1 MSCSNQ
7 EEFHCA
13 GVTVHKGPTTPSGE
27 SMRKIDL
34 DAAERQWRSRR
45 LFGREEKKAAGWGT
59 FMLALATVV
68 TITFVAV
75 ELGNLDVWALV
86 TR

>member
-1 MSCSNQ
+1 
-7 EEFHCA
+7 
-13 GVTVHKGPTTPSGE
+13 
-27 SMRKIDL
+27 MRKIDL

-45 LFGREEKKAAGWGT
+45 LFGRQKKSAGWGT
-59 FMLALATVV
+59 LVLALAAVA
-68 TITFVAV
+68 TITLVAL

>member
-1 MSCSNQ
+1 
-7 EEFHCA
+7 
-13 GVTVHKGPTTPSGE
+13 
-27 SMRKIDL
+27 MRKIDL

-45 LFGREEKKAAGWGT
+45 LFGRPEKKAGWGT
-59 FMLALATVV
+59 LVLTLAAVATV
-68 TITFVAV
+68 TLVAV